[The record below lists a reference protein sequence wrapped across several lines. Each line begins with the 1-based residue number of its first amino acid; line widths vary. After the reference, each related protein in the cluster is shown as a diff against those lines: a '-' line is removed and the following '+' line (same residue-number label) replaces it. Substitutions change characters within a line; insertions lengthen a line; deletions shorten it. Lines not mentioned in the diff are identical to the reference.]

1 MSLTVEQ
8 RTKVRETVLVG
19 GNAPRVTNINFSIN
33 VGTAVPRSVRVV
45 AVPEVIVEIHPAWR
59 GFLYFVYEDEI
70 IIVDPS
76 TYRIV
81 AVLDV

>member
-1 MSLTVEQ
+1 VTFTTEQ
-8 RTKVRETVLVG
+8 RTKIRETVLRG

-33 VGTAVPRSVRVV
+33 VGTAVPRSIRVV
-45 AVPEVIVEIHPAWR
+45 TVPEVIVEIHPAWR

-70 IIVDPS
+70 VIVDPS

-81 AVLDV
+81 AVVEA

>member
-1 MSLTVEQ
+1 MTFSTEQ
-8 RTKVRETVLVG
+8 RTKIRETVLRG

-33 VGTAVPRSVRVV
+33 VGTAVPRTVRVI
-45 AVPEVIVEIHPAWR
+45 AVPEVIVDIHPDWR

-70 IIVDPS
+70 VIVDPN